1 MKRNFFIMA
10 AILLILAGSFSCKEK
25 EDTKR
30 VYSTKEGRIDIN
42 ENEFIIMR
50 LLPES
55 APINSS
61 MKLII
66 ENHTK
71 EDLIYGSEFSIEY
84 FNKNNWKEIRLDIM
98 WTDIGII
105 TFAGETSE
113 EEINLYSLVKKHS
126 KWKNGKYRIIKIL
139 YKQKLYAEFE
149 IK

>member
-1 MKRNFFIMA
+1 MKRIFFIIV
-10 AILLILAGSFSCKEK
+10 AILLILVGSFSCKEE

-55 APINSS
+55 VPINSS

-71 EDLIYGSEFSIEY
+71 EDLMYGTDFSIEY
-84 FNKNNWKEIRLDIM
+84 FNKNKRN
-98 WTDIGII
+98 
-105 TFAGETSE
+105 
-113 EEINLYSLVKKHS
+113 
-126 KWKNGKYRIIKIL
+126 
-139 YKQKLYAEFE
+139 
-149 IK
+149 